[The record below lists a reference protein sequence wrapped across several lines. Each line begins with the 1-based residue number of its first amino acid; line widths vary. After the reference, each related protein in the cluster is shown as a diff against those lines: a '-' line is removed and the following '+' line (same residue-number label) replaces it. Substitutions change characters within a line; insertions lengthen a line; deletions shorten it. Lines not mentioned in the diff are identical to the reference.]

1 MAEKKVLGKGLS
13 AIFSDFKEDS
23 ENIENIPI
31 NNIKPSPYQPRD
43 FNNES
48 NLQELANSIKE
59 KGVIQPIII
68 RKINDVYE
76 LIAGERRLKASKLA
90 GLETIAAIV
99 KNFSDEEAAQIALIE
114 NIQRED
120 LNPLEEALAYK
131 KLIENFKYTQ
141 EELAE
146 KLGKNRATI
155 ANTLRLL
162 NLPKQIIKLIKEN
175 KITAG
180 HARALLS
187 LNDEKF
193 QIELANL
200 IAAKK
205 INVRDTEAI
214 VKEKTINFDF
224 SEYENLLQNALK
236 IKTKI
241 KYSGNKGKIEINFDS
256 KKELEDL
263 VKKLTKI

>member
-1 MAEKKVLGKGLS
+1 
-13 AIFSDFKEDS
+13 
-23 ENIENIPI
+23 
-31 NNIKPSPYQPRD
+31 
-43 FNNES
+43 
-48 NLQELANSIKE
+48 
-59 KGVIQPIII
+59 
-68 RKINDVYE
+68 
-76 LIAGERRLKASKLA
+76 
-90 GLETIAAIV
+90 
-99 KNFSDEEAAQIALIE
+99 SDEEAAQIALIE

-131 KLIENFKYTQ
+131 KLIENFDYTQ

-162 NLPKQIIKLIKEN
+162 NLPKQVIKLIKEN
-175 KITAG
+175 KVTAG
-180 HARALLS
+180 HAKALLS

-200 IAAKK
+200 IAVKK

-214 VKEKTINFDF
+214 VKEKTISYDF
-224 SEYENLLQNALK
+224 SEYENLLQNTLK

-241 KYSGNKGKIEINFDS
+241 KYSGKKGKIEMTFGS
-256 KKELEDL
+256 KEELEDL
-263 VKKLTKI
+263 VNKLAKI

>member
-1 MAEKKVLGKGLS
+1 MAEKKALGKGLS

-23 ENIENIPI
+23 ENIENIAI
-31 NNIKPSPYQPRD
+31 DDIKPSPYQPRN
-43 FNNES
+43 FES
-48 NLQELANSIKE
+48 DDSLLELVNSIKE

-68 RKINDVYE
+68 RKKEDSCE
-76 LIAGERRLKASKLA
+76 LIAGERRLRASKLA
-90 GLETIAAIV
+90 GLQTIPAII

-131 KLIENFKYTQ
+131 KLIENFDYTQ

-162 NLPKQIIKLIKEN
+162 NLPKQVIKLIKEN
-175 KITAG
+175 KVTAG
-180 HARALLS
+180 HAKALLS

-200 IAAKK
+200 IAVKK

-214 VKEKTINFDF
+214 VKEKTISYDF
-224 SEYENLLQNALK
+224 SEYENLLQNTLK

-241 KYSGNKGKIEINFDS
+241 KYSGKKGKIEMTFGS
-256 KKELEDL
+256 KEELEDL
-263 VKKLTKI
+263 VNKLAKI